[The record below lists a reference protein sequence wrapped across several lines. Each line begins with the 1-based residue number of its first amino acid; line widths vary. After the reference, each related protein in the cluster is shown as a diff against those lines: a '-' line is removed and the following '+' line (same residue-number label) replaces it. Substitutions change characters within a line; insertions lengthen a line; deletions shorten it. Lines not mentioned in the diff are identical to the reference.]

1 MSTPLLGSLLGVGWR
16 WGLRRGTTSSG
27 SSAMRERRS
36 IRARERRQSRP
47 DEWRIDEH
55 TPVGEPRR
63 CGLAVGVCEEGRH
76 HRVPARCASAADQG
90 ARTTLDIGRTIS

>member
-36 IRARERRQSRP
+36 IKRRERR
-47 DEWRIDEH
+47 
-55 TPVGEPRR
+55 
-63 CGLAVGVCEEGRH
+63 
-76 HRVPARCASAADQG
+76 
-90 ARTTLDIGRTIS
+90 